1 MGGER
6 GYEEGHTNQTP
17 SRPRHLIIY
26 KTHILQGG
34 RVESLPIVAIC
45 EDKVAPHIV
54 DDISRHVSGLQ
65 RKCALTLPPPPHTTM
80 VVNECIHVFTMGWR

>member
-54 DDISRHVSGLQ
+54 DDIS
-65 RKCALTLPPPPHTTM
+65 
-80 VVNECIHVFTMGWR
+80 